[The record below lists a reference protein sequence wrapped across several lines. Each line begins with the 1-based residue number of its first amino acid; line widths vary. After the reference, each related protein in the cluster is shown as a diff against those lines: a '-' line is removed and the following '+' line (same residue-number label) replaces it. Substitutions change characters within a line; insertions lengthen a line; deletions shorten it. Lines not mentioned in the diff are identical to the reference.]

1 MSMPEGEEEI
11 SVYVRCRWFGTTLDE
26 FRTGQGGA
34 AFRGNTKGHGVLS
47 GLHNCVLLSFLCPV
61 PSPKSQVSLLPEDSG
76 GQRRS

>member
-34 AFRGNTKGHGVLS
+34 AFRETLRVTAY
-47 GLHNCVLLSFLCPV
+47 CP
-61 PSPKSQVSLLPEDSG
+61 G
-76 GQRRS
+76 TA